1 MNYLRIIKILG
12 FTALVIVVA
21 LSAINAFPALVG
33 ADYSFIVQSGSMEP
47 AIPTGSV
54 VFVEGIPP
62 GQADERIQEGDV
74 ITFSKSGSITRTTTH
89 RVVEKRSGEIT
100 DSVSFV
106 TKGDANEKRDRE
118 PVLRDE
124 IVGKVTFTVPLM
136 GYVARFAGTSTGL
149 AVLVILPMTL
159 LFMDGLWQVYLA
171 IEPEEGEE

>member
-1 MNYLRIIKILG
+1 MNHLRIIKILG

-21 LSAINAFPALVG
+21 LSVINAFPGLVG

-54 VFVEGIPP
+54 VFVEGVPP
-62 GQADERIQEGDV
+62 GQADERIEEGDV

-106 TKGDANEKRDRE
+106 TKGDANENRDGE

-124 IVGKVTFTVPLM
+124 IVGKVMFDVPLM
-136 GYVARFAGTSTGL
+136 GYVARFAGTNTGL

-171 IEPEEGEE
+171 YEPEKDGE